1 MTPAPKPMNNFAAV
15 SEALLADFD
24 RLNGL
29 RENAI
34 AQSRTLTRQCANA
47 IRAIHRREWESAQSQ
62 LETVRQTTQQLQQS
76 LANTPEIYYAGY
88 TQDALKEY
96 VEAFLVY
103 QLVRENDV
111 LLPSELGVSASTYAN
126 GLVEAASE
134 LRRYILDSIRH
145 DHYDEADQLLDMMEQ
160 VYAFLMSL
168 NYPDA
173 VTGGI
178 RHRVDALRGVL
189 ERTRGD
195 LTISQQQHRL
205 ESAIIGLK
213 RHLESPPS

>member
-1 MTPAPKPMNNFAAV
+1 MNNLDAIA
-15 SEALLADFD
+15 ELLLADFD

-29 RENAI
+29 RESAI
-34 AQSRTLTRQCANA
+34 AQARTLTRQCAKA
-47 IRAIHRREWESAQSQ
+47 IRAVHRREWDSAESQ
-62 LETVRQTTQQLQQS
+62 LQAVRQTVTDLQAS
-76 LANTPEIYYAGY
+76 LVNSPEIYHAGY

-103 QLVRENDV
+103 HLVRQDHL
-111 LLPSELGVSASTYAN
+111 LLPEQLGVSSSTYAN

-134 LRRYILDSIRH
+134 LRRYILDNIRH
-145 DHYDEADQLLDMMEQ
+145 SHYDESERLLDTMERI
-160 VYAFLMSL
+160 YAFLMSL

-195 LTISQQQHRL
+195 LTISQQQNRLASAMISLQARL
-205 ESAIIGLK
+205 ES
-213 RHLESPPS
+213 ST